1 MQIYL
6 TKNMYI
12 QKLNRIL
19 KNIQIIQKRQGK
31 PKEQIHSGKLKTI
44 YQRIQIQTYQ

>member
-1 MQIYL
+1 MQIHL
-6 TKNMYI
+6 TKNTYI

-31 PKEQIHSGKLKTI
+31 PEEQIQSGK
-44 YQRIQIQTYQ
+44 